1 MFLFFPQVKC
11 QAPVSDFKWYL
22 VCNYFFLAE
31 TNTRTWVGHQ
41 HPHQCLCNTGQD
53 CSIAILL
60 GTPPLATQQ
69 LLVKAIWQSTKEQKI
84 KGPGLQRSTW
94 LAISH
99 KSTIHWLLMT
109 VLLLHH
115 ALRWPAHRPY
125 HFRMLWARIF
135 VVISVQISFVEPTVV
150 LCISSQFN
158 SAPYLVNFAYGL
170 LWNVLIN
177 HLHLVC
183 SWFYYCTNC

>member
-1 MFLFFPQVKC
+1 MAFGLFLFF
-11 QAPVSDFKWYL
+11 
-22 VCNYFFLAE
+22 AE
-31 TNTRTWVGHQ
+31 TDTCTWVGHQ
-41 HPHQCLCNTGQD
+41 HPHPCLCNTSQD

-150 LCISSQFN
+150 LCISSQF
-158 SAPYLVNFAYGL
+158 SSVQYLVLHMDYYEMFL
-170 LWNVLIN
+170 LII
-177 HLHLVC
+177 C
-183 SWFYYCTNC
+183 I